1 MGLNVISETVGHSVS
16 QFIDYSLI
24 LVIIIIVYQL
34 FKMVTYSAAGSETPG
49 EDQPNK
55 IKEWLKKNKEK
66 AKLTDE
72 QKKREHLLGAAKG
85 FMLRAEENIE
95 TAIEKLDDRNSN
107 TIPET
112 VRLLGR
118 VKNNLRSAKRVFH
131 SAMLPTTDPDLRNK
145 LNDTGAGAQRMG
157 EYTEIEVERKLPP
170 NETVSDSDWNTQVS
184 TAKNNLERLK
194 AQCGA
199 IINNIDQFVDQ
210 GSLSDYQFTP

>member
-131 SAMLPTTDPDLRNK
+131 SAMLPTTDP
-145 LNDTGAGAQRMG
+145 GAQRMG